1 MEPVV
6 YMISNKIKTLSA
18 SLMQERFKDLVFHI
32 KYEIMQKNSSKYCIK
47 IKLSK

>member
-18 SLMQERFKDLVFHI
+18 SLMQERFKDLRFS
-32 KYEIMQKNSSKYCIK
+32 YK
-47 IKLSK
+47 I